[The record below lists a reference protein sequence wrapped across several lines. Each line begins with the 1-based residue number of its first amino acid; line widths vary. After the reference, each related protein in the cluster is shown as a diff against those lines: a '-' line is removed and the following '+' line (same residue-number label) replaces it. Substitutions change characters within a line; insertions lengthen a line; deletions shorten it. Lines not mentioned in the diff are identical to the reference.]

1 MPTILG
7 IWLNARIRQVSDLM
21 SDRYGTDSP
30 GRRRLLIALSGL
42 VGVVELGWLAWAV
55 WFQSNPDV
63 QSSLRTFEV
72 TDPHSVTASLEIRTS
87 DKDVRANC
95 LVRATGSDHSVVG
108 ELNFIVTGVKGT
120 VHRDVTVRTERE
132 ATTVEMVG
140 CTTKDQSR
148 PR

>member
-1 MPTILG
+1 
-7 IWLNARIRQVSDLM
+7 M

-42 VGVVELGWLAWAV
+42 VGVVALGWLAWAV

-72 TDPHSVTASLEIRTS
+72 TGPHSVKATLEIRTADS
-87 DKDVRANC
+87 DVRANC

-108 ELNFIVTGVKGT
+108 ELNFVVTGAKDT
-120 VHRDVTVRTERE
+120 VHRDVTLRTERE